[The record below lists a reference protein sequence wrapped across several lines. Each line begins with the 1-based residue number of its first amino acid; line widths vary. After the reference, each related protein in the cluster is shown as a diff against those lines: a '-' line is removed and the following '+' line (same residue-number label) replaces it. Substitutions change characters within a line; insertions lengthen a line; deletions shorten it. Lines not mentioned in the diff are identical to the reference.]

1 MFILAQVKYSEK
13 SHSISPAR
21 AINGLLE
28 GEEQH
33 DECKTTLRDSKE
45 DNVHLTTEEIKN
57 NVSKNSEGTNIN
69 IAPEGEEVSTI
80 ESESN
85 SIEDKAASAPA
96 SK

>member
-1 MFILAQVKYSEK
+1 MLILAQVKYSEK

-21 AINGLLE
+21 AISRLPE

-33 DECKTTLRDSKE
+33 DECKNTQGDDKE
-45 DNVHLTTEEIKN
+45 DKADLTTEEIKN
-57 NVSKNSEGTNIN
+57 NISKSSEGSNIN
-69 IAPEGEEVSTI
+69 IALEGEEISTI

-85 SIEDKAASAPA
+85 SIEEKAASAPA

>member
-33 DECKTTLRDSKE
+33 DECKTTQRDSEE
-45 DNVHLTTEEIKN
+45 DNVQPRTEEIKN
-57 NVSKNSEGTNIN
+57 NISKSSEVTNIN
-69 IAPEGEEVSTI
+69 IAPEHYCSY
-80 ESESN
+80 
-85 SIEDKAASAPA
+85 
-96 SK
+96 

>member
-1 MFILAQVKYSEK
+1 MLILAQVKYSEK

-21 AINGLLE
+21 AISRLPE
-28 GEEQH
+28 GEDQH
-33 DECKTTLRDSKE
+33 DECQNTLGDGKE
-45 DNVHLTTEEIKN
+45 DKVNLTEEIKHN
-57 NVSKNSEGTNIN
+57 ISKSSEGSNIN
-69 IAPEGEEVSTI
+69 IAPEGEEISTI

>member
-33 DECKTTLRDSKE
+33 DECKTTQRDSEE
-45 DNVHLTTEEIKN
+45 DNVHPRTEQIKKII
-57 NVSKNSEGTNIN
+57 SKSSEGTNIN
-69 IAPEGEEVSTI
+69 IAPEGEEISTI

>member
-1 MFILAQVKYSEK
+1 MLILAQVKYSEK

-21 AINGLLE
+21 AINRFPE
-28 GEEQH
+28 SEEQH
-33 DECKTTLRDSKE
+33 DECKTTLGDGK
-45 DNVHLTTEEIKN
+45 DDKVNLTTEEIKN
-57 NVSKNSEGTNIN
+57 NISKSSEATNIN
-69 IAPEGEEVSTI
+69 HAPEGEEISPI

>member
-33 DECKTTLRDSKE
+33 DECKTTQRDSEE
-45 DNVHLTTEEIKN
+45 DNVHPRTEEIKN
-57 NVSKNSEGTNIN
+57 NISKSSEGTNIN
-69 IAPEGEEVSTI
+69 IAPEGEEIPTI

>member
-1 MFILAQVKYSEK
+1 MLILAQVKYSEK

-21 AINGLLE
+21 AISRLPE
-28 GEEQH
+28 GEDQH
-33 DECKTTLRDSKE
+33 DECQNTLGDGKE
-45 DNVHLTTEEIKN
+45 DNVDLTTEEIKDN
-57 NVSKNSEGTNIN
+57 NSKSSEGSNIN
-69 IAPEGEEVSTI
+69 IAPEGEETSTI

>member
-21 AINGLLE
+21 AIDGLLE

-33 DECKTTLRDSKE
+33 DECKTTQRESEE
-45 DNVHLTTEEIKN
+45 DNVHPRTEEIKN
-57 NVSKNSEGTNIN
+57 NISKSSEVTNIN
-69 IAPEGEEVSTI
+69 IAPEGEEIPTI